1 MGLES
6 ASTVAVETRSV
17 VWEGP
22 GRPNPGAPVTDA
34 PPGAALSD
42 SRYAVGFG
50 VLAVIAAAFV
60 GYAAIRFPVVNITL
74 DPVLQGGD
82 MTHWQIAAAGFGIVA
97 AFDSLAIWMVLRSR
111 RRPAFADAVGADRG
125 ATREPRFRSP
135 LVIQFLPVW
144 AVAFTALV
152 SIGVL
157 QGAKFLGLPL
167 WQQVLGILIVW
178 TPLLVVE
185 EVWKHRYYGFF
196 AVFLGLAVLQVGHLA
211 EHTVQVSQLIA
222 NHGDLTHSHGVFGQL
237 DFETVHF
244 VWDTLIWF
252 SAAYLVYR
260 FRANP
265 WLWVSFVAASWHQVE
280 HFYLFTINKMD
291 YGFWAHGGIA
301 GVMGKGG
308 LLGSPLA
315 RPYLHFVYNFLVVV
329 PMVIALLQE
338 TKRVR
343 DRQSIATT
351 YVNVDAQLPADGE
364 RLGLP

>member
-1 MGLES
+1 
-6 ASTVAVETRSV
+6 VA
-17 VWEGP
+17 
-22 GRPNPGAPVTDA
+22 
-34 PPGAALSD
+34 
-42 SRYAVGFG
+42 FG

-74 DPVLQGGD
+74 QPALTGGEVTRYWP
-82 MTHWQIAAAGFGIVA
+82 MAAVGFGIVVV
-97 AFDSLAIWMVLRSR
+97 FDSIVIWFVLRSGR
-111 RRPAFADAVGADRG
+111 GPAPADAVGTRQG
-125 ATREPRFRSP
+125 PTREPRFRSP

-144 AVAFTALV
+144 AVVFTALV
-152 SIGVL
+152 SVGVL

-178 TPLLVVE
+178 TPILVVE

-222 NHGDLTHSHGVFGQL
+222 NHGDLTRSHGVFGQL

-244 VWDTLIWF
+244 VWDTAIWF
-252 SAAYLVYR
+252 AAAYLVYR
-260 FRANP
+260 FRTNV
-265 WLWVSFVAASWHQVE
+265 WLWISFAAASWHQVE
-280 HFYLFTINKMD
+280 HIYLFAINKLHWP
-291 YGFWAHGGIA
+291 FWAHGGIA

-308 LLGSPLA
+308 VIGSPLA

-338 TKRVR
+338 TERVR
-343 DRQSIATT
+343 DRQPGEAA
-351 YVNVDAQLPADGE
+351 NAEADAEPAV
-364 RLGLP
+364 LTSP